1 MSVIKFSMLAILL
14 SLLILPAGCKGC
26 QTDAECDESSADG
39 GGY

>member
-1 MSVIKFSMLAILL
+1 MSVIKFFMLAILL

-26 QTDAECDESSADG
+26 QTDAECDPTGDG